1 MWHHSTVPI
10 LLNAEKRTEQKGVCC
25 TLHITKIGRLFF
37 FIFWMSKTFVCHQT
51 ASRDKIFMYITAQ
64 ISASVVAF
72 RARRAGTVVLN
83 DFLLDLLIQVY
94 HLLPQLSFPPP
105 LSVVEWDSFNVK
117 LLLLIKEEGCQI
129 SKGYKFAQIWD
140 RLRQNY
146 CLKSWNMAE
155 SIRMS

>member
-1 MWHHSTVPI
+1 
-10 LLNAEKRTEQKGVCC
+10 
-25 TLHITKIGRLFF
+25 
-37 FIFWMSKTFVCHQT
+37 
-51 ASRDKIFMYITAQ
+51 MYITAQ

-94 HLLPQLSFPPP
+94 HLLPRLSFPPP

-117 LLLLIKEEGCQI
+117 LLLLIEEEGCQI

-146 CLKSWNMAE
+146 CLKS
-155 SIRMS
+155 